1 MSVKSLKLAV
11 ILISINLTQETIQQI
26 SIRSM
31 FVNNHEIKERCV
43 LLCRTIFQNLS
54 TDMELIEHLD
64 DLGTD

>member
-1 MSVKSLKLAV
+1 MSVKALKLAV

-31 FVNNHEIKERCV
+31 FMNNHEIKERCV

-64 DLGTD
+64 DLGMD